1 MSLPLDQR
9 QRLLTLLDALCD
21 QRAQVG
27 DIAEIERLVLASPEA
42 RWLYVT
48 YLDLHGTLLWDTAG
62 LNSLP
67 DGPLPLTPLVTGK
80 ATLRG
85 KLSTVSRP
93 AFTALLGLVAIVL
106 LCGILVGRYV
116 MPAAVPSVQDV
127 AITAPEGDATPQ
139 KLVTD
144 ELPRSP
150 AHRPVQLG
158 SGTPTVAES
167 AIPTVPQPETPQ
179 VDLNRVAI
187 VEPDWS
193 SQDLDEVTRV
203 SRRVDFWLSTDWE
216 QAGITPSPRADDDV
230 WLRRV
235 MLDLA
240 GRIPTVPEVTAFQA
254 STSPDKR
261 RELVDQLLNDGAYVH
276 HMTTVWSNL
285 LIGRS
290 PQPAVDKLA
299 FQKYLRMNFAAN
311 RPWNTIVADLLSA
324 EGTTQDNGATNYLVA
339 HLNNQ
344 AVPATAITA
353 KMFLGMQLH
362 CAQCHNHPFN
372 DVQQSAFWELNSV
385 FQQTK
390 VIADRPRE
398 MTGPQRGP
406 AIAALVTEQEGGPI
420 YYETTN
426 GLMKVAFPRF
436 NGQDVDPAPE
446 VNRRQALAT
455 LLTTTDQPQL
465 AAAFVNRMW
474 SLFFGAGFTTP
485 VDDMGPH
492 NPPCHP
498 EVLNFLRDEF
508 VRSGYDIKQL
518 VRWITATEAYALSS
532 RPGTGNAND
541 DPFAGDLPM
550 FSRVYPQPMSAEQLY
565 DSLVT
570 ATRVHQ
576 TGVSDWT
583 VAEAQRQA
591 WLEEFVVSLQND
603 ENGESETLSGTYAQ
617 ALTVMNG
624 ELMDKALDL
633 SAGTFL
639 GELVRSKSSEAD
651 KVRTLYVAALSRE
664 PTAKELTAMLRV
676 IRESTAQRKPAKRA
690 LPPSAMAYQDLFWA
704 LLNSNEFAIVH

>member
-1 MSLPLDQR
+1 VSLSHDQR

-21 QRAQVG
+21 QRAQAD
-27 DIAEIERLVLASPEA
+27 DIAEIERLVLSSPDA

-48 YLDLHGTLLWDTAG
+48 YIDLHGTLLWDTAG
-62 LNSLP
+62 LNSEP
-67 DGPLPLTPLVTGK
+67 VPAVPFTPAEVES
-80 ATLRG
+80 ATSRAA
-85 KLSTVSRP
+85 VSRRP
-93 AFTALLGLVAIVL
+93 RTALLSLVAAVL
-106 LCGILVGRYV
+106 LCGILVGRY
-116 MPAAVPSVQDV
+116 MTPAAVPSLPDVVATTVEGDV
-127 AITAPEGDATPQ
+127 APTEI
-139 KLVTD
+139 VTH

-150 AHRPVQLG
+150 THRPVELG
-158 SGTPTVAES
+158 PGTPIAVKSPFPEVDS
-167 AIPTVPQPETPQ
+167 AHPPVVEP
-179 VDLNRVAI
+179 LRVAI
-187 VEPDWS
+187 TEPDWS
-193 SQDLDEVTRV
+193 SQNLDEVTRV

-216 QAGITPSPRADDDV
+216 AAGITPSARAADDV

-235 MLDLA
+235 MLDLT
-240 GRIPTVPEVTAFQA
+240 GRIPTVPEVTAFLA
-254 STSPDKR
+254 DAAPDKR
-261 RELVDQLLNDGAYVH
+261 RVLVDQLLDNGEYVH

-290 PQPAVDKLA
+290 PQPAVDKVA
-299 FQKYLRMNFAAN
+299 FQTYLRRNFAAN
-311 RPWNTIVADLLSA
+311 RAWNTMVAELVSA
-324 EGTTQDNGATNYLVA
+324 EGTTRDNGATNYLVA

-353 KMFLGMQLH
+353 KLFLGMQLH

-372 DVQQSAFWELNSV
+372 DLQQSAFWELNSV
-385 FQQTK
+385 FQQTR
-390 VIADRPRE
+390 VITSRPRE
-398 MTGPQRGP
+398 MTGPPSGP
-406 AIAALVTEQEGGPI
+406 AIASLVTEVEGGPI

-474 SLFFGAGFTTP
+474 SLLFGAGFTTP

-532 RPGTGNAND
+532 QPGQGNTTD
-541 DPFAGDLPM
+541 DPHAGELPM
-550 FSRVYPQPMSAEQLY
+550 FSRVYPQPMTAEQLY

-570 ATRVHQ
+570 ATRAHQ

-583 VAEAQRQA
+583 IAEAQRQA

-639 GELVRSKSSEAD
+639 GELIRSKSSDPE
-651 KVRTLYVAALSRE
+651 KVRTLCLAALSRE
-664 PTAKELTAMLRV
+664 PTAKELSAMLRV
-676 IRESTAQRKPAKRA
+676 IRESTSHRKSANRL
-690 LPPSAMAYQDLFWA
+690 LPPNATAYQDLFWA